1 MTTTI
6 EQEIATWSAT
16 RPSWQQAALRELAQ
30 GHSFDQAEVNAI
42 AEQLKAGTRT
52 AGTPLQAANIGDSSG
67 GCVCAT
73 LLSPRRDNVNALL
86 ASQELTFGADGLTV
100 IYGDNGSGKS
110 GYARLIKSVAG
121 ARHQE
126 PVHANVFAGTPEQPQ
141 KAEVTFTSGGTN
153 QISLWPEAVSD
164 ELRAISFYDE
174 ACGDEYIGG
183 DSELTYRPSAL
194 VLLDGLI
201 ALCAAPPGFLR
212 GTTPE

>member
-30 GHSFDQAEVNAI
+30 GHSFGQTEVTAI
-42 AEQLKAGTRT
+42 AAQLKVSTSS
-52 AGTPLQAANIGDSSG
+52 AGTPLQAANISG
-67 GCVCAT
+67 TQAAGASVQLCSV
-73 LLSPRRDNVNALL
+73 RDAINVNALL

-126 PVHANVFAGTPEQPQ
+126 PVHANVFADTPEQPQ
-141 KAEVTFTSGGTN
+141 KAEVTFTSGGVGRT
-153 QISLWPEAVSD
+153 SMWPEAVSD

-174 ACGDEYIGG
+174 ACGDEYIGR
-183 DSELTYRPSAL
+183 L
-194 VLLDGLI
+194 
-201 ALCAAPPGFLR
+201 
-212 GTTPE
+212 